1 MALPQLVVL
10 GRRTYEALEGLP
22 EQARD
27 ASWHRMTELDKVV
40 FSGTL
45 ERTSWPNTRICR
57 DDLITEMT
65 RLKGDGDV
73 PLGTM
78 GSLSVA
84 RQLMGAGLVDRL
96 RLMTFPLLVG
106 ASGREPVFADLASAD
121 LELVNHQALDGRV
134 LLVEYRPSGRD
145 IPGARRQ
152 ALERSAQRRRAEG
165 EAVSVH
171 GGCWTGYGPAPG
183 TCAGGWGP
191 AAVGRCWLRRR
202 TG

>member
-1 MALPQLVVL
+1 
-10 GRRTYEALEGLP
+10 
-22 EQARD
+22 
-27 ASWHRMTELDKVV
+27 MTELDEVV

-73 PLGTM
+73 PLRTM

-106 ASGREPVFADLASAD
+106 HRAAKPVFADVASAD

-145 IPGARRQ
+145 IPR
-152 ALERSAQRRRAEG
+152 
-165 EAVSVH
+165 V
-171 GGCWTGYGPAPG
+171 
-183 TCAGGWGP
+183 
-191 AAVGRCWLRRR
+191 
-202 TG
+202 